1 MNHLAPSYLLP
12 NILIGSIAVVAAMLF
27 GMYRA
32 LSRAGL
38 PVRDRGNTL
47 WSISALLVTWFFAA
61 LVLSW
66 SGFYQGSGSRI
77 PTIPF
82 GLLIPIAAG
91 VALFWRWPLLRR
103 IIDSVPQSWIV
114 SVQVYRV
121 EGLIFLTLYAGGWLP
136 GAFAWPAGVG
146 DVIVGLL
153 APVVGVAYMRGVRG
167 STGLLWAWNLLG
179 LADLVVAVTTG
190 FLTSPSPLQLLA
202 LDRPNELISSFPL
215 AMIPVFLVP
224 LSVLLHLASLQKLHQ
239 VEREGDLKSLR
250 ADRKHGVKIEV
261 ANSDAGERVNKLVR
275 TIQQAVG
282 SQPGAFS
289 ELLIDC
295 CDEKVPRLTQGNV
308 IGRGA

>member
-1 MNHLAPSYLLP
+1 MNQSGPSYLLP
-12 NILIGSIAVVAAMLF
+12 EILIGTVAVVGIVLF
-27 GMYRA
+27 GVHRT

-38 PVRDRGNTL
+38 PVRDRSHTF
-47 WSISALLVTWFFAA
+47 WSISALVVAWFFTS

-66 SGFYQGSGSRI
+66 SGFYQGAPSRI

-82 GLLIPIAAG
+82 SLLIPIVAG
-91 VALFWRWPLLRR
+91 VVLFWRWAMLRR
-103 IIDSVPQSWIV
+103 TIESVPQSWIV
-114 SVQVYRV
+114 SVQVFRV

-153 APVVGVAYMRGVRG
+153 APVVGVAYMRAVRG

-179 LADLVVAVTTG
+179 IADLVVAVTTG

-224 LSVLLHLASLQKLHQ
+224 LALLLHLLSLQKLRQ
-239 VEREGDLKSLR
+239 VGETGDVESLL
-250 ADRKHGVKIEV
+250 ADRKHGIAIES
-261 ANSDAGERVNKLVR
+261 AKHDAGEGLHR
-275 TIQQAVG
+275 TA
-282 SQPGAFS
+282 
-289 ELLIDC
+289 
-295 CDEKVPRLTQGNV
+295 R
-308 IGRGA
+308 

>member
-1 MNHLAPSYLLP
+1 MNQLAPSYLLP
-12 NILIGSIAVVAAMLF
+12 NILIGSIAVVAAVLF
-27 GMYRA
+27 GIRRA
-32 LSRAGL
+32 IIHAEL
-38 PVRDRGNTL
+38 PARDRSRTF
-47 WSISALLVTWFFAA
+47 WSIAALLVTWFFAA

-91 VALFWRWPLLRR
+91 VVLFRRRPLLRR
-103 IIDSVPQSWIV
+103 IIESVPQSWIV

-153 APVVGVAYMRGVRG
+153 APVVGVAYMRRTRG
-167 STGLLWAWNLLG
+167 SVGLVRAWNLLG
-179 LADLVVAVTTG
+179 IADLVVAVTTG

-224 LSVLLHLASLQKLHQ
+224 LSLLLHLASLQKLRRTETEQRTLEPPFSGTGLIGHP
-239 VEREGDLKSLR
+239 EG
-250 ADRKHGVKIEV
+250 
-261 ANSDAGERVNKLVR
+261 
-275 TIQQAVG
+275 T
-282 SQPGAFS
+282 SQG
-289 ELLIDC
+289 
-295 CDEKVPRLTQGNV
+295 
-308 IGRGA
+308 GRR